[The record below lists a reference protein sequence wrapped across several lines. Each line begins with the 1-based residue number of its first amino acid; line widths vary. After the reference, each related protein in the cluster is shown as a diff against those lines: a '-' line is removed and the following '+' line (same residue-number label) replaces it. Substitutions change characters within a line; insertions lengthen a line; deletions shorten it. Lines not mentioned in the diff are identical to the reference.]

1 VLVNATGSP
10 AGIAYAAAHSD
21 MVFITNPAGHEID
34 SALAALPAH
43 NAVIKAERGRQLR
56 TIINPM
62 IVCRETHRV
71 EELLAERGLDLSTK
85 RSAVGCSK
93 FGPAIV
99 GLAAAS
105 AAAGRPVAP
114 RRDGRADRRKAHV
127 SVLGDRTRSVRQNS
141 DWPADCARLIE
152 AHRRNSW

>member
-21 MVFITNPAGHEID
+21 LVFITNPASHEID

-62 IVCRETHRV
+62 IVYRETHRV
-71 EELLAERGLDLSTK
+71 EELLATRPRPVYETIRRWVLK
-85 RSAVGCSK
+85 IRSRDRA
-93 FGPAIV
+93 